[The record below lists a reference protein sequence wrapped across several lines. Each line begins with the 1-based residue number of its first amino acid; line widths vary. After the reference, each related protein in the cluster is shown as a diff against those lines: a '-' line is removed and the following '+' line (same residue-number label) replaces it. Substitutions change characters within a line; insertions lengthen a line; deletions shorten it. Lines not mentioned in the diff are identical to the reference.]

1 MSGSISCGVT
11 TPFSWV
17 LVHTR
22 FCLSPLRVYFPVLCK
37 FWHLYGGVTVTSSRR
52 LMPYRSLL
60 HPEPL
65 PLQSPLLTHTS
76 TGDTQT
82 EFCFSL
88 VGVSGSW
95 CTQGLFEPSD
105 LLWWAWG
112 LILNVISPLLLSCWG
127 FSFALD
133 MGYLFGGIQH
143 SPVDDCSVASC
154 SFGVLTGEDECMS
167 FYFAIL
173 KAKPLCL
180 YTHTHIYTCCCC

>member
-112 LILNVISPLLLSCWG
+112 LILNVISPLLPSCWG
-127 FSFALD
+127 FSFALE
-133 MGYLFGGIQH
+133 
-143 SPVDDCSVASC
+143 C
-154 SFGVLTGEDECMS
+154 GVFPQSRSSAAQL
-167 FYFAIL
+167 
-173 KAKPLCL
+173 PLLNFLRWNLPRSRIFESYDRLMFNCF
-180 YTHTHIYTCCCC
+180 